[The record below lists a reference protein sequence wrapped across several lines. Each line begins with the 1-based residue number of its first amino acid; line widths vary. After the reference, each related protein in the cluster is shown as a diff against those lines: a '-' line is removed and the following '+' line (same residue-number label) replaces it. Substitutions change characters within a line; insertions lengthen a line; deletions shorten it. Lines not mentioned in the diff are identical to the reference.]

1 MNSWTTS
8 ALTLLPKINLRRHKE
23 TIRVIN
29 AVYESIAAGDV
40 VSKTDIATEYMF
52 KGISWLAKTMECL
65 FGGFFEASVY
75 SIYQL

>member
-1 MNSWTTS
+1 MRFIR
-8 ALTLLPKINLRRHKE
+8 ALPPVMWL
-23 TIRVIN
+23 
-29 AVYESIAAGDV
+29 YCDV